1 MLLRTIHLI
10 PVILLSFIILIPTTV
25 FAQEAIVVEDFWSFL
40 GGTVPAWVVIG
51 LIALRQVSEVIAKT
65 IPDTSTGVLAAVRK
79 IFKIIAIYIPNK
91 T

>member
-1 MLLRTIHLI
+1 MLLRTIYLI
-10 PVILLSFIILIPTTV
+10 PVILLSFIILIPTMA
-25 FAQEAIVVEDFWSFL
+25 FAQDTVAVDDFWSFL
-40 GGTVPAWVVIG
+40 EETVPAWVVIG